1 MKKIIAIAGFLMAS
15 ATLSAQSNASL
26 AGTIEGI
33 SSGKLC
39 LTARTSETHWDTLSV
54 VPFSTSGFSM
64 QKVSVNEPVPARL
77 SVVGYDGGF
86 SFILEPGG
94 TYRVHL
100 KNGDDWSIAGSVL
113 QDRMS
118 SYEQHNRQ
126 TLLRIAKMQQ
136 TCDSL
141 RRNSRYGSASKLNDS
156 IQQLKEG
163 METARKSFL
172 ADNDNLLAAQLML
185 MLVEQ
190 NDMALTEEK
199 AIYDALGEG
208 AKQSRSGQILK
219 ERVARLTRTSAGK
232 LAPDFTLPMP
242 DGKLFTLSKMKG
254 KIKIV
259 DFWASWC
266 GPCRLNNPILRQ
278 LYTQFHAQGLEIVNV
293 SLDEKRDR
301 WLAAVEKDGL
311 TWTQVSSLK
320 GWKDEVA
327 RLYSVSAIPAIFILD
342 SDNHI
347 LASGLHGEAL
357 RAFIVK
363 QFEK

>member
-1 MKKIIAIAGFLMAS
+1 
-15 ATLSAQSNASL
+15 
-26 AGTIEGI
+26 
-33 SSGKLC
+33 
-39 LTARTSETHWDTLSV
+39 
-54 VPFSTSGFSM
+54 
-64 QKVSVNEPVPARL
+64 
-77 SVVGYDGGF
+77 
-86 SFILEPGG
+86 
-94 TYRVHL
+94 
-100 KNGDDWSIAGSVL
+100 
-113 QDRMS
+113 
-118 SYEQHNRQ
+118 
-126 TLLRIAKMQQ
+126 
-136 TCDSL
+136 
-141 RRNSRYGSASKLNDS
+141 
-156 IQQLKEG
+156 
-163 METARKSFL
+163 
-172 ADNDNLLAAQLML
+172 
-185 MLVEQ
+185 
-190 NDMALTEEK
+190 
-199 AIYDALGEG
+199 
-208 AKQSRSGQILK
+208 
-219 ERVARLTRTSAGK
+219 
-232 LAPDFTLPMP
+232 MP

-357 RAFIVK
+357 SAFIVK
-363 QFEK
+363 QFET